1 MLRRTTLTLRAW
13 SLAVVM
19 LSLLLAGDG
28 RTQSA
33 PMRVAVIPFAADHDL
48 REPNATGITLAEG
61 AYGAIAM
68 APEIAAVDRLHLIDV
83 LGQQEGHRS
92 PQGKEAL
99 DAGALAAGR
108 MLGATHL
115 LMGSYQSAGGV
126 TRATLRLVSVQ
137 TREVTP
143 IGQAHATEQDPLGLR
158 DEVYCLTLRHLR
170 QGSGDQ
176 ACRIDERALTQSA
189 AAQKSYSD
197 SLLLVYRHRLH
208 EAVLELNRA
217 LSLDP
222 GFTAARNIREALYF
236 LVVPGNEW
244 IYQILQRSQQ
254 ADPITYTR
262 RVTEADE
269 DPEGNHRYTVAYR
282 IGAAVKP
289 EWGECQMD
297 GEERLVARGG
307 WMYLLEMN
315 LVWHCAKLSRP
326 HRMSMNLGAGLPHL
340 PLASDQARLGEETH
354 QLQMTVTIAGVG
366 RVISRL
372 HCTRGVT
379 SVPHIA
385 TPLGKQAGVQVRN
398 QCRVDG
404 APTVERYNEDRAN
417 NYARRLQERLTRIEQ
432 RNQRGGLFDNLVEAS
447 KIAAT
452 DETVQP
458 EDLRLED
465 YQHLNIQS
473 FDYRRT
479 FVPGIGV
486 VHTDESM
493 WCGGRIA
500 GELAAQSQLTG
511 LQLYRLSSASPMRDR
526 PLLLGELSRHE
537 PTRFGGRPTRFGF
550 GVLLGFLRPRY
561 EYLDLRFDD
570 AALRTHILGDVFGI
584 SASHWLAGVFRVGL
598 DAGVYAQAAGEN
610 FDTEP
615 LRRAYGKD
623 YKAAEW
629 LHADASLRARI
640 AGRGA
645 WSIPQITVGTRLSV
659 WTIKNG
665 PPDSK
670 EGPPPSADFGLYG
683 RLLDQTYVM
692 YQPYAG
698 LLTHFSFHDRV
709 VLEFGYM
716 FKWWRGA
723 FAFDDQARNIDFFSH
738 GPHAMVCLGT
748 SADRGKTGF
757 AGCAEGFADLSL
769 LPSAQGA
776 SQGILRA
783 AGAMIQLV
791 LTRGSLVA
799 EKQ

>member
-1 MLRRTTLTLRAW
+1 MTLRAW
-13 SLAVVM
+13 SVAVV
-19 LSLLLAGDG
+19 LFSLLFARHGH
-28 RTQSA
+28 TQSA
-33 PMRVAVIPFAADHDL
+33 PMRVAVIPFATEHDL
-48 REPNATGITLAEG
+48 RELDATGITLAEG
-61 AYGAIAM
+61 AYGALAM
-68 APEIAAVDRLHLIDV
+68 APEIAAVDRLHLLDV
-83 LGQQEGHRS
+83 LRDQEDHRS

-99 DAGALAAGR
+99 PDEGALAAGR

-115 LMGSYQSAGGV
+115 LMGNYLSAGGV

-137 TREVTP
+137 TRQVTP
-143 IGQAHATEQDPLGLR
+143 IGQAHAAAQDPLGLR

-176 ACRIDERALTQSA
+176 TCRIDERALTQSA
-189 AAQKSYSD
+189 AAQKSYAD
-197 SLLLVYRHRLH
+197 SLLLVYRRRLS
-208 EAVLELNRA
+208 EAVLALNKA

-222 GFTAARNIREALYF
+222 RFTAARSLREALYF

-244 IYQILQRSQQ
+244 VYQILPRAQQ
-254 ADPITYTR
+254 ADPITYVR
-262 RVTEADE
+262 RVTEADQ
-269 DPEGNHRYTVAYR
+269 DPEGNHRYTVKYR
-282 IGAAVKP
+282 IGAVVKP

-315 LVWHCAKLSRP
+315 LVSNCAKLSRP
-326 HRMSMNLGAGLPHL
+326 HRLSMHFGAGLPHL
-340 PLASDQARLGEETH
+340 PLASDQAMVGEEAH
-354 QLQMTVTIAGVG
+354 PLEMTVTIAGVG

-372 HCTRGVT
+372 HCTRGAT
-379 SVPHIA
+379 ALPSVA

-398 QCRVDG
+398 QCSLNG

-417 NYARRLQERLTRIEQ
+417 NYARRHQERLMRMEQ
-432 RNQRGGLFDNLVEAS
+432 RNQNGGLFDNIVEAS
-447 KIAAT
+447 KVAAT

-458 EDLRLED
+458 EELRVED
-465 YQHLNIQS
+465 YQHLNIQN

-486 VHTDESM
+486 VHTEESM
-493 WCGGRIA
+493 RCGGSQA
-500 GELAAQSQLTG
+500 GELAAQSRLTG
-511 LQLYRLSSASPMRDR
+511 LQLYRLSAASPMRDQ

-550 GVLLGFLRPRY
+550 GVLIGFLRPRY
-561 EYLDLRFDD
+561 EYWDLRFED

-584 SASHWLAGVFRVGL
+584 SASHWLAGVFRVSL

-610 FDTEP
+610 FDTES
-615 LRRAYGKD
+615 LRRTYGKD

-629 LHADASLRARI
+629 LHADAGLRARI
-640 AGRGA
+640 AGRGV
-645 WSIPQITVGTRLSV
+645 WSIPQIAIGTRLSV

-670 EGPPPSADFGLYG
+670 DGPAPIADFGLYG
-683 RLLDQTYVM
+683 RLLDQTYVL

-698 LLTHFSFHDRV
+698 FLAHFSFHDRV
-709 VLEFGYM
+709 VLELGYL
-716 FKWWRGA
+716 FSWWRGA

-738 GPHAMVCLGT
+738 GPRAMFCLGT

-776 SQGILRA
+776 SQGVLRA